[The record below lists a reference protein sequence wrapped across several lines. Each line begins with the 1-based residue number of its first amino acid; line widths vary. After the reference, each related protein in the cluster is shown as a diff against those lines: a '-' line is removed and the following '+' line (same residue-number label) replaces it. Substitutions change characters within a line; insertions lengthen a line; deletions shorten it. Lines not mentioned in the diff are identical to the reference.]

1 MALNYLD
8 GKNLCDCDT
17 DGHALL
23 VARSG
28 GQSTDLFITDDDH
41 LRFLVIFANEH
52 GRDLQSLFSR
62 GGVNYQTCFCKIT
75 DGSFKGFLNSNKKY
89 HYWRDFITSNDIS
102 EIEVSFPEKAN
113 YGNKEIIKDS
123 FINIIQ
129 KHVVQINDSEWLS
142 FIERASSGVV
152 MDFGIDLA
160 TGTYVNLES
169 EREKIIKLTR
179 EDFIKSNVNDSFEPD
194 FYVNRLLKG
203 AEKIGEIDG
212 HSVWFNPRGFY
223 FYWNKETDYLLE
235 AWLTYPAY
243 PYGWFE

>member
-75 DGSFKGFLNSNKKY
+75 DGSFKVFLNSNKECDAL
-89 HYWRDFITSNDIS
+89 RDFITSNDIS
-102 EIEVSFPEKAN
+102 EIEVSFPETTN
-113 YGNKEIIKDS
+113 YGDKELIKNS

-129 KHVVQINDSEWLS
+129 EHVDTLDDVMWSGFVDRVFNGNSVCFEADHSLNEKIVNEYRQNILRLS
-142 FIERASSGVV
+142 RKELVKC
-152 MDFGIDLA
+152 
-160 TGTYVNLES
+160 NLEG
-169 EREKIIKLTR
+169 R
-179 EDFIKSNVNDSFEPD
+179 FEAWD
-194 FYVNRLLKG
+194 YVQNLNQLSKR
-203 AEKIGEIDG
+203 IGDIDG
-212 HSVWFNPRGFY
+212 YPVWFEDSGYY
-223 FYWNKETDYLLE
+223 FYWNKETGYLLE
-235 AWLTYPAY
+235 SWLTFPAY
-243 PYGWFE
+243 PYGW